1 MTRRDALTG
10 TTAAPRSAPAG
21 RRPATARG
29 IVRGLGALLA
39 LLLLVVGIP
48 AVLITVAPLNLP
60 DTAPSPDQV
69 LAALTR
75 PDDGRLFLAAL
86 TMTAWAGWAAFT
98 LSTLVETVAQIRGLP
113 TVRLPL
119 LGGPQRGAA
128 LLVTAIAMMLTP
140 PAPTGVAAHV
150 RPAVVATADIDHLL
164 SEPSTVV
171 GSPASP
177 APVSAVHDRGGADST
192 AAPARQHPPDRPRRS
207 DPSAATRPARGQPT
221 VAVLRGDTLWA
232 LAERHLG
239 DGARYAEIAAL
250 NYGRTQS
257 DGRHLTSTHW
267 IYPGWTLLLP
277 PDAKPVPRD
286 GADGSSVVVHRGDT
300 LWDIAET
307 HLGDARRYPEIAALN
322 EGHRQPDGAT
332 LTDADVIHP
341 GWTLDLPTGP
351 TKPAAGD
358 RPPRTLGTDHGTATP
373 TPASPS
379 PTDPTKA
386 TPSPGA
392 SAVRTTS
399 TSTPTTTSGD
409 TGSPAQ
415 SRSAP
420 NAPSTAGS
428 APIASGPPATAPT
441 HRAPAS
447 TTDGQDHHDVA
458 TGLRD
463 GMQPLLLGLG
473 AVAAAGLLAEVTRRR
488 RRQQRHRRLG
498 ERLELPD
505 YDVAAME
512 RQLRAAHDPAVTSTI
527 RAVLR
532 DLASA
537 CAAAGRDLPRLV
549 AVLYASDA
557 VDLLLA
563 EDDEPPSNFAAV
575 EPDHWRYATP
585 SRKADSADDEDPRA
599 EADDEAHPAAG
610 EPTPYP
616 TLTTLGA
623 VEDGLLLVNLE
634 AAGTLNVTGP
644 PDRVTAVRRALAV
657 ELISSPLTESTWVTL
672 GPDLADLAAV
682 TDVVRARQVTAP
694 EEARAIAQSRDR
706 EVRAVLDRLSVGD
719 VLQARSR
726 HPDADLPPPIVH
738 VLTEAGFPVGDWS
751 GQALIAGPPTT
762 PGEIGGVG
770 WTLVLAD
777 GGARLEPLGI
787 DLYPQH
793 LTPQTYGRVLD
804 LLAADARPALEPHRV
819 ELEPREQATAALAA
833 LPADTGLERADRVTP
848 VQAPA
853 LKPSH
858 GVGSESGAPPSDQTS
873 APRVLLLG
881 PVTIDGAHD
890 DAVPNRRR
898 RLTELVA
905 YLALH
910 PGASYHEIDEA
921 LWPGQR
927 VVSDTRNAL
936 VSRARRWLG
945 HTPTGDPYLPT
956 VAAEGDYRLHP
967 AVGCDWHDFNAHA
980 RQGLK
985 VGEDGA
991 PALASALGLVRGRPF
1006 LGVDPRDY
1014 AWAEA
1019 DTQQM
1024 ITSIVDVAHVLASI
1038 RLEMGDHRRAQ
1049 NAAVRGLLAEPC
1061 SELLYRD
1068 ALRAASLRGD
1078 HDEVTRLADRLQA
1091 QIERI
1096 DPDGGPEDE
1105 TVELLSILRRR
1116 A

>member
-1 MTRRDALTG
+1 MTRRDAVAG
-10 TTAAPRSAPAG
+10 TAAAPRSAPAG
-21 RRPATARG
+21 RQPATIRG

-39 LLLLVVGIP
+39 LLLLVVCIP

-60 DTAPSPDQV
+60 DAVPSPEQV

-75 PDDGRLFLAAL
+75 PDDGHLFLAAL
-86 TMTAWAGWAAFT
+86 TLTAWAGWGAFT

-150 RPAVVATADIDHLL
+150 RPAVVATADIDHPL
-164 SEPSTVV
+164 SERSTVI

-177 APVSAVHDRGGADST
+177 APTSAVHGRGGADGI
-192 AAPARQHPPDRPRRS
+192 AAPDRRR
-207 DPSAATRPARGQPT
+207 PSAPNAAARPARGQPT
-221 VAVLRGDTLWA
+221 VAVHRGDTLWT

-239 DGARYAEIAAL
+239 NGGRYTEIAAL
-250 NYGRTQS
+250 NYGRTQP
-257 DGRHLTSTHW
+257 DGRHLNSAHW

-277 PDAKPVPRD
+277 PDARPAPGD

-300 LWDIAET
+300 LWDIAES
-307 HLGDARRYPEIAALN
+307 HLGDARRYPEIVDLN
-322 EGHRQPDGAT
+322 AGHPQPDGTT
-332 LTDADVIHP
+332 LTDADVIQP
-341 GWTLDLPTGP
+341 GWTLDLPTRT
-351 TKPAAGD
+351 TKPAAGGGAPSGRD
-358 RPPRTLGTDHGTATP
+358 TDQGTASPAPAVPDPTPSTSSTGASTTSATP
-373 TPASPS
+373 TSSSGVTSSPARTEPAPLASVPVGS
-379 PTDPTKA
+379 GVT
-386 TPSPGA
+386 SPGM
-392 SAVRTTS
+392 SATT
-399 TSTPTTTSGD
+399 
-409 TGSPAQ
+409 
-415 SRSAP
+415 
-420 NAPSTAGS
+420 
-428 APIASGPPATAPT
+428 PI
-441 HRAPAS
+441 HRAPATPS
-447 TTDGQDHHDVA
+447 HDQDPHDPSSGVPS
-458 TGLRD
+458 
-463 GMQPLLLGLG
+463 GMERLLLGLG
-473 AVAAAGLLAEVTRRR
+473 AVTAAGLVAEVTRRR
-488 RRQQRHRRLG
+488 RRQQRHRRPG
-498 ERLELPD
+498 ERIDLPD

-512 RQLRAAHDPAVTSTI
+512 RQLRAAHDPAVTTTI
-527 RAVLR
+527 RAVLHE
-532 DLASA
+532 LASA
-537 CAAAGRDLPRLV
+537 CTAAGRDLPRLA
-549 AVLYASDA
+549 AVLYTPDA
-557 VDLLLA
+557 VDILLA
-563 EDDEPPSNFAAV
+563 EDDDQPPGGFAPIEPN
-575 EPDHWRYATP
+575 HWRYPTP
-585 SRKADSADDEDPRA
+585 DRDADPGVAVGTPADDEPA
-599 EADDEAHPAAG
+599 EPFVGMA
-610 EPTPYP
+610 TPYP
-616 TLTTLGA
+616 TLITLGA
-623 VEDGLLLVNLE
+623 IDDGLLLANLE
-634 AAGTLNVTGP
+634 AAGTLRLSGA

-657 ELISSPLTESTWVTL
+657 ELISSPLTETTWVTL
-672 GPDLADLAAV
+672 GPDLADLAEV
-682 TDVVRARQVTAP
+682 TDVVRARQVAGP
-694 EEARAIAQSRDR
+694 EEARAFARSRDHD
-706 EVRAVLDRLSVGD
+706 VRAILDRLGVRD
-719 VLQARSR
+719 VVQARSR
-726 HPDADLPPPIVH
+726 NPDADLDPPTVH
-738 VLTEAGFPVGDWS
+738 VLAEGGFPVDAWS
-751 GQALIAGPPTT
+751 GQALITGT
-762 PGEIGGVG
+762 PALPADVGGTG
-770 WTLVLAD
+770 WTLVLAE

-787 DLYPQH
+787 DIYPQH
-793 LTPQTYGRVLD
+793 LAPQTYRRVLD
-804 LLAADARPALEPHRV
+804 LLAADARPAPEPQRADPG
-819 ELEPREQATAALAA
+819 PREQAAAALAA
-833 LPADTGLERADRVTP
+833 LPADTPVERTDRTTP
-848 VQAPA
+848 AQAP
-853 LKPSH
+853 LPQTSH
-858 GVGSESGAPPSDQTS
+858 EAEPESGAPLSDHAS

-967 AVGCDWHDFNAHA
+967 AVGCDWHDFTVRA
-980 RQGLK
+980 RRGLEA
-985 VGEDGA
+985 GEDGTS
-991 PALASALGLVRGRPF
+991 ALAAALGLVRGRPF

-1038 RLEMGDHRRAQ
+1038 RLQTGDHRRAQ

-1078 HDEVTRLADRLQA
+1078 HDEVARLADRLQA

-1105 TVELLSILRRR
+1105 TIELLSVLRHRT
-1116 A
+1116 